1 MNLPPAAAL
10 HSAAPTSPAAALQ
23 SAAPTYSP
31 FADWLAKFHTASE
44 PIQAL
49 WIVALAAVVLGACW
63 CLAAPLR
70 LRLAGRG
77 EPAALRGELIYGI
90 YREPDGRLFLYRDG
104 RALALEEADAARL
117 DERRLRLRG

>member
-1 MNLPPAAAL
+1 MRPSLSGFLTPRSPAPLVTASSQGSSTMNLP
-10 HSAAPTSPAAALQ
+10 PAAALQ

-49 WIVALAAVVLGACW
+49 WIVALAAVALGVCW

-70 LRLAGRG
+70 LWLAARG
-77 EPAALRGELIYGI
+77 EPAAHRGELVYGI
-90 YREPDGRLFLYRDG
+90 YRGPDGRLFVYLDG
-104 RALALEEADAARL
+104 RALALE
-117 DERRLRLRG
+117 